1 MVTFGMLFDN
11 KMKYILLTF
20 SLSIFFTVKCQN
32 ASNRFK
38 VSHDYVQNLIE
49 NTNSQLELLFFN
61 QNDCYFVLSSTEKR
75 KVISINK
82 LHFKND
88 TVSEFKELK
97 LPSYFTEFKFDPYHS
112 WQSVIGYQIMQK
124 DNYDVYLAIEVLQ
137 DDRVGMPEGNGFTFV
152 KNFMPI
158 IFKLNSN
165 SEERTLE
172 VLASDSL
179 NCRNF
184 EELNVTI
191 EEMVIIDQIRHC
203 DSYEELN
210 YHPEVYHCGT
220 NSLTT
225 IFEDQNGVYIELN
238 IASEDCMVPSF
249 IGKLYKSESNIYSGV
264 LSDYVGYYHF
274 IAEISDNSIIV
285 ETTENHS
292 EFGFYCVTDCE
303 YEK

>member
-1 MVTFGMLFDN
+1 MLFDN
-11 KMKYILLTF
+11 KMKYILLTI
-20 SLSIFFTVKCQN
+20 SLSIFFTVKSQN

-75 KVISINK
+75 KIISINK

-97 LPSYFTEFKFDPYHS
+97 LPSYFTEFKFDPYNS
-112 WQSVIGYQIMQK
+112 RQSVIGYQIMQK
-124 DNYDVYLAIEVLQ
+124 DNNDVYLAVELLQ
-137 DDRVGMPEGNGFTFV
+137 DDQVGVPGENGGFTFV
-152 KNFMPI
+152 KNFMPV
-158 IFKLNSN
+158 IFKLYSN

-172 VLASDSL
+172 VLASDRP
-179 NCRNF
+179 NCRSF
-184 EELNVTI
+184 EELKVTM

-238 IASEDCMVPSF
+238 IASEDCMMPSF

-264 LSDYVGYYHF
+264 LSVYGDYLHF

-285 ETTENHS
+285 ETTENHF
-292 EFGFYCVTDCE
+292 EFGFYCDTDCE
-303 YEK
+303 YKK